1 MSEIRRLRMLLEL
14 RRLGTVSAVAR
25 SLSFSTSAVSQQLA
39 QLERD
44 VGATL
49 LEPEGR
55 RLRLTPSGE
64 VLLDHAEALLDGWEQ
79 ARASVSA
86 AEDEVAGSLALGAF
100 ESTMLSFVPELVKRL
115 HAEHPG
121 ARLSVMQADADL
133 TRELVASRAIDVGLV
148 ERYPDQTFPRD
159 PDIVETELFDDHMLL
174 AVPPDLGRQVRGPA
188 DLADLDWVLEMPGSP
203 AREWAVSLCRRHG
216 FEPRLRFESTD
227 MLVHHHLVRSG
238 VAVGFVPALLPG
250 RLLEGV
256 ELIDLGPSAART
268 VSALSRRAQQGM
280 PLMVAVLDLLRR
292 L

>member
-1 MSEIRRLRMLLEL
+1 MLLEL

-39 QLERD
+39 QLFERD

-148 ERYPDQTFPRD
+148 ERYPIR
-159 PDIVETELFDDHMLL
+159 
-174 AVPPDLGRQVRGPA
+174 RSRGIRTSSRPSCSTTTCS
-188 DLADLDWVLEMPGSP
+188 SP
-203 AREWAVSLCRRHG
+203 SPLTWGAR
-216 FEPRLRFESTD
+216 
-227 MLVHHHLVRSG
+227 
-238 VAVGFVPALLPG
+238 
-250 RLLEGV
+250 
-256 ELIDLGPSAART
+256 
-268 VSALSRRAQQGM
+268 
-280 PLMVAVLDLLRR
+280 
-292 L
+292 